1 MTYYD
6 ILQVSME
13 ASDEVIKAA
22 YKSLVKKYH
31 PDSGIE
37 SDVNQFLKVEEA
49 YETLSDSESRKKYD
63 ESLRAEKKEEKIQVK
78 EPEGFFTSA
87 EKNTETKKRKRMW
100 RWSAGNIF
108 ESLFG
113 FLFWVFVIYS
123 WFGNAEKI
131 RVELLNLAR
140 IQTYSDSED
149 VSEVYFSFEY
159 DTNFLKNRSD
169 VWINIDGNRVQLLAY
184 GDDDEYLCK
193 LSKGQHIV
201 FIETKT
207 LHVNSKK
214 HLIQVEENE
223 EFFQF
228 KIKGRSMWGA
238 ELYN

>member
-87 EKNTETKKRKRMW
+87 EKIQKPRREKGCGDGRQVTYLKVCLDFCSGCLLYTHGLEMPKR
-100 RWSAGNIF
+100 
-108 ESLFG
+108 
-113 FLFWVFVIYS
+113 
-123 WFGNAEKI
+123 
-131 RVELLNLAR
+131 
-140 IQTYSDSED
+140 SEWN
-149 VSEVYFSFEY
+149 Y
-159 DTNFLKNRSD
+159 
-169 VWINIDGNRVQLLAY
+169 
-184 GDDDEYLCK
+184 
-193 LSKGQHIV
+193 
-201 FIETKT
+201 
-207 LHVNSKK
+207 
-214 HLIQVEENE
+214 
-223 EFFQF
+223 
-228 KIKGRSMWGA
+228 
-238 ELYN
+238 